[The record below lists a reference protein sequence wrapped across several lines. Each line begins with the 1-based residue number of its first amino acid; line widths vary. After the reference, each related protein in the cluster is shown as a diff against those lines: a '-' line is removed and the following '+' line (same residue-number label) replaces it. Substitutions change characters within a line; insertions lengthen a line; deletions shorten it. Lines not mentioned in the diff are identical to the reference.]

1 MRISFRAVH
10 RAAMGLTSV
19 ALLLAAPAA
28 AMAGTAGSHQ
38 GSARAG
44 DGVAWAIA
52 DPAGSRPVV
61 MPDGCARGRA
71 QLARDA
77 ARGIDRVMC
86 VTAAGHV
93 VVASLPSLCHP
104 RRQEFDRFADCLD
117 AGWVDLIIDV
127 ENGEVVGSVTGA
139 TILWNTLAYNS
150 RTWEEHIRVV
160 IATVTGEGTGTTFTA
175 PIECHVHSAGCRPT
189 GKGLWAGQDG
199 YLAADEGAV
208 YSGELGWHSPGSA
221 TDKLAIQV
229 NMIFDN
235 PVANPAP
242 LTIGPTETIRC
253 DSQAIFRPTKGG
265 CVYLNATENILE
277 ISASDHSVTEAAKFI
292 KEAQK
297 KIHNHAGVFRVG
309 RALTRLTDRSLTRR
323 NRRVA
328 CKGLRVHKGQS
339 CDEYPF
345 ASTYQGAAL
354 VPRKDYDRDA
364 VNAAQNSKVGTYLST
379 FLLHLRIASK
389 DSYYVKI
396 VS

>member
-1 MRISFRAVH
+1 M
-10 RAAMGLTSV
+10 
-19 ALLLAAPAA
+19 
-28 AMAGTAGSHQ
+28 
-38 GSARAG
+38 
-44 DGVAWAIA
+44 
-52 DPAGSRPVV
+52 
-61 MPDGCARGRA
+61 
-71 QLARDA
+71 
-77 ARGIDRVMC
+77 
-86 VTAAGHV
+86 
-93 VVASLPSLCHP
+93 
-104 RRQEFDRFADCLD
+104 
-117 AGWVDLIIDV
+117 
-127 ENGEVVGSVTGA
+127 
-139 TILWNTLAYNS
+139 WNTLAYNS
-150 RTWEEHIRVV
+150 RSWEEHIRVV
-160 IATVTGEGTGTTFTA
+160 IAAVTGEGTGTTFTG
-175 PIECHVHSAGCRPT
+175 PIECHVRSAGCRPT

-208 YSGELGWHSPGSA
+208 YDGELGWHSPGSA
-221 TDKLAIQV
+221 TDKLAVQV

-297 KIHNHAGVFRVG
+297 KIHNHAGLFRVG

-328 CKGLRVHKGQS
+328 CKGLRVRKSQS

-345 ASTYQGAAL
+345 ASTYQGAAM
-354 VPRKDYDRDA
+354 VPRVDFDSRA
-364 VNAAQNSKVGTYLST
+364 VNDAQNKKVGTYLSI

-389 DSYYVKI
+389 DSYYVDI
-396 VS
+396 AS